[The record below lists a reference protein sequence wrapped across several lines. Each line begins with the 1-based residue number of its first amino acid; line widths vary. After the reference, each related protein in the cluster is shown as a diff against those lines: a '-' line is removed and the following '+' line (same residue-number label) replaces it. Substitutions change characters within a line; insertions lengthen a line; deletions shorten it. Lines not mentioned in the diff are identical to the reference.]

1 MRRTAR
7 NRIIAGALAIAATT
21 APTASARPNLQPAT
35 AQGQGTTEASAA
47 RSNHDH
53 PPTPAAHVQVAA
65 KEASTLEAM
74 NRAKARDLAVRSY
87 PPQAGGTYAST
98 NTRLYA
104 TAVHPPAVAALTTT
118 SPDQGFDYGDAGVGA
133 AITAAIAL
141 LITGRGLAIRKRS
154 QRPQRAG
161 QSTATVTSA
170 HDLHE
175 TGDLR

>member
-53 PPTPAAHVQVAA
+53 QPTPAAHVQVAA

-87 PPQAGGTYAST
+87 PPQAGGTYAQHEHEALRHRGSST
-98 NTRLYA
+98 CGRRPHDHL
-104 TAVHPPAVAALTTT
+104 
-118 SPDQGFDYGDAGVGA
+118 AGPRV
-133 AITAAIAL
+133 
-141 LITGRGLAIRKRS
+141 
-154 QRPQRAG
+154 
-161 QSTATVTSA
+161 
-170 HDLHE
+170 
-175 TGDLR
+175 